1 MLESMYAPSQHAHTH
16 SHGQGHATTSG
27 DFGSGNDHL
36 DAMLADY
43 NDTYHNGKTLLD
55 QEYYQPMTYGHDDDV
70 MTFLSNHRAEDGAL
84 GGGAVSSSNPNY
96 DSSFGTTTSSSGMS
110 TTSSLSNMGSPQYY
124 AAPSSTASSGS
135 HAFGSHGN
143 AAGTTTAPSPRSAQS
158 TFAAENPTASSYAS
172 ASPPF
177 GPDSSESQASDARY
191 PSLPYEQSLEYA
203 NAYGTARGVTGSQL
217 DAYAQGLTAAH
228 ADSSNSNGGLSLN
241 ALNNSNDIRA
251 RTAAYS
257 QMQSGIPSFQPA
269 GLSFPSQGQ
278 ADPNANTYLSPDAQ
292 EQFVSAA
299 HQYRLYSMAQAQGQA
314 QAQAIAQAQAVA
326 LAQNHQP
333 AQSFAAAQQA
343 AQLQATASLKSR
355 MAVNSIPILAKTDG
369 TSGRPTKKSSP
380 GKKAAV
386 AQGGATGGA
395 AGSGPTAVQPSS
407 EAPRPAP
414 VAVPTSAF
422 FNFSFQPT
430 TGSGTWAAG
439 SDDVMNLI
447 ANAGTSMARASSEA
461 LRTGL
466 NAKMSEATVE
476 AQIKAEQG
484 NGTSPTSDGKAK
496 KSDKG
501 HSEFLGSCPGCARDT
516 HIHTYFGSDAVER
529 RYRNNINNHLSA
541 LRDAIPALRHLKPL
555 PSMPVSRRR
564 VSQFTLT
571 TGHQLPTPEGL
582 IDGIPAAKTL
592 SKGTVLGKAIE
603 YIHYLQHAR
612 SDGQEDVQMFK
623 KIILEMVGNGQALV
637 DIFEA
642 RRAIRNTERAALR
655 EKERVEQEALD
666 EEDDTGSGE
675 DEADEAAAKKA
686 KAKPTKTSSAS
697 KKGGNKREAP
707 SDMTPRPAPAAGLPP
722 SVVSNF
728 AQLRQQQGT
737 STKARTASSSG
748 TTDGFSPSSIS
759 STDDFTVPDMRQD
772 QSAQTSPSGIH
783 SAHSGRPRVLL
794 ASFLGLS
801 FAGGLGYDWTYSD
814 APVAQGSETARAWA
828 GRLVGRSLSTPSSGS
843 AVRSSSIISSDVLH
857 PGILSGL
864 VFLGIASI
872 CVVLYFVL
880 NPNATRSSSTKSFP
894 ISSSEVAQSRSVYR
908 QRRRAQAL
916 AALASLTEQTSTM
929 PLSFE
934 AECRAALAARKQLL
948 KLVGAPTYALLPSL
962 AKETLAALLRKVTT
976 IRVGSF
982 ARWSEKDRVEAAVAW
997 VRIAEIE
1004 ATVGADDVNF
1014 LARCYTFLRLFNLSH
1029 SASWPETT
1037 PSTNRASVNA
1047 ILSVHLLSLGEPL
1060 SAHALFNKAVR
1071 HMERS
1076 RKKMDARLH
1085 PWAEIALAT
1094 DWSQFR
1100 QIVRDA
1106 SNETVDGSA
1115 RRSTP
1120 SDTSP
1125 LLQVAEARCS
1135 AALLEAWAKIFV
1147 GVVATTCPPPP
1158 SASRAP
1164 VERFADLVDQP
1175 FLEETVAHVLDSTVV
1190 GSTVHT
1196 MAQVTKTVCAFYN
1209 GDLAL
1214 ANYLMHPLRLE
1225 YNAHGPARDIAS
1237 VKLLFKIL
1245 PSSSSLSSSSLSSQE
1260 DSSSTPSSP
1269 TLSSPSSS
1277 LSGELDFDSSS
1288 DDGSTPS
1295 LGSND
1300 VDHLAS
1306 IVLNWLLIRR
1316 RLSFPIDKTPT
1327 TSPKADP
1334 ALHRDALAV
1343 RRQFAHAPYLNSTS
1357 LREFCESFDGGD
1369 DTTNSVG
1376 RLSLD
1381 AAVDACLES
1390 LTSVTRRAAGLKA
1403 FDLERSAWAD
1413 GGDDSGVE
1421 LD

>member
-1 MLESMYAPSQHAHTH
+1 MLESMSMYAHQHHPHEHSSQ
-16 SHGQGHATTSG
+16 GQTTIG
-27 DFGSGNDHL
+27 DFGSGTANDNL

-43 NDTYHNGKTLLD
+43 NDTYHSGKTPLD
-55 QEYYQPMTYGHDDDV
+55 QEYYQSMTYGHDDDM

-84 GGGAVSSSNPNY
+84 GSNGGAASSSNPNY

-110 TTSSLSNMGSPQYY
+110 TTSSLSNMGSPQYF
-124 AAPSSTASSGS
+124 AAPSSTASTVSV
-135 HAFGSHGN
+135 AFGSHGN
-143 AAGTTTAPSPRSAQS
+143 GNGTGTAAPSPRATQPTLAKNSA
-158 TFAAENPTASSYAS
+158 TTSYAS
-172 ASPPF
+172 GSPPF
-177 GPDSSESQASDARY
+177 RTESSAPQASDLRY
-191 PSLPYEQSLEYA
+191 PSLPYGQPLVDYA
-203 NAYGTARGVTGSQL
+203 NSYTPRELTGAQIG
-217 DAYAQGLTAAH
+217 AYAQQLATASA
-228 ADSSNSNGGLSLN
+228 AGTNLNGGLALN
-241 ALNNSNDIRA
+241 ALNNSNSNDARA
-251 RTAAYS
+251 RTTAYT
-257 QMQSGIPSFQPA
+257 QLQSGIPPFQPT
-269 GLSFPSQGQ
+269 GIPFPSQGPAQ
-278 ADPNANTYLSPDAQ
+278 DPTAISYLHPDAQ
-292 EQFVSAA
+292 EQFASAA
-299 HQYRLYSMAQAQGQA
+299 HQYRLYSMAQAHGQA
-314 QAQAIAQAQAVA
+314 QAHAIAEAQAVA

-333 AQSFAAAQQA
+333 AHSFAAAQQA
-343 AQLQATASLKSR
+343 AQLQATASHESR
-355 MAVNSIPILAKTDG
+355 MAINSISIASKG
-369 TSGRPTKKSSP
+369 EAISGRPSKKPSP
-380 GKKAAV
+380 AKKAV
-386 AQGGATGGA
+386 ASQGSANA
-395 AGSGPTAVQPSS
+395 RAGSGPVAVTSS

-414 VAVPTSAF
+414 VAVPTSASSNYLF
-422 FNFSFQPT
+422 RPT
-430 TGSGTWAAG
+430 SSGPGAAG
-439 SDDVMNLI
+439 SNDVMNLI
-447 ANAGTSMARASSEA
+447 ANAGTSMARASPEA
-461 LRTGL
+461 LRNSLSSKMGEAAADAQ
-466 NAKMSEATVE
+466 AKT
-476 AQIKAEQG
+476 EQSSG
-484 NGTSPTSDGKAK
+484 RSPTADGKAK

-501 HSEFLGSCPGCARDT
+501 HN
-516 HIHTYFGSDAVER
+516 AVER

-564 VSQFTLT
+564 ASQFTLT

-612 SDGQEDVQMFK
+612 SDGQEDIEMFK
-623 KIILEMVGNGQALV
+623 QILLEMVGNGQALV
-637 DIFEA
+637 DVFEA
-642 RRAIRNTERAALR
+642 RRSARNVERETLR

-675 DEADEAAAKKA
+675 DDADEAAAKKA
-686 KAKPTKTSSAS
+686 KAKPAKPSSAF
-697 KKGGNKREAP
+697 KTGANKREAP
-707 SDMTPRPAPAAGLPP
+707 SEMLPRPAPAVGPPP
-722 SVVSNF
+722 SVVSYF

-759 STDDFTVPDMRQD
+759 STEEFTVSPLLHQ
-772 QSAQTSPSGIH
+772 AQTFSSD
-783 SAHSGRPRVLL
+783 AHSPHSGPPRVLL

-828 GRLVGRSLSTPSSGS
+828 GRLVGRSLSTSSGG
-843 AVRSSSIISSDVLH
+843 VMRSSSIISSDVLH
-857 PGILSGL
+857 PGVLSGL

-880 NPNATRSSSTKSFP
+880 TPNAIRSSSTKSSS

-908 QRRRAQAL
+908 QRRRAEAL
-916 AALASLTEQTSTM
+916 AALASLTEQTLTI
-929 PLSFE
+929 PLSFV
-934 AECRAALAARKQLL
+934 AERRAALAARKQLL

-962 AKETLAALLRKVTT
+962 ARETLAALLRKVTT

-982 ARWSEKDRVEAAVAW
+982 ARWSEEDRIEAAVAW

-1004 ATVGADDVNF
+1004 ATVGAGDVNF

-1076 RKKMDARLH
+1076 RKKTDARLH

-1106 SNETVDGSA
+1106 SNETVGGPA
-1115 RRSTP
+1115 RRSAP
-1120 SDTSP
+1120 SDTAP

-1175 FLEETVAHVLDSTVV
+1175 FLEETVAHVLDSTVA
-1190 GSTVHT
+1190 GSAVHT

-1209 GDLAL
+1209 GDLNL
-1214 ANYLMHPLRLE
+1214 ANYLMHSLRLE
-1225 YNAHGPARDIAS
+1225 YSGHGPARDMAS
-1237 VKLLFKIL
+1237 VKLLFKL
-1245 PSSSSLSSSSLSSQE
+1245 LPSSSSPSSSSLSSQR
-1260 DSSSTPSSP
+1260 DSSSPSSSP
-1269 TLSSPSSS
+1269 TLSSPSTS
-1277 LSGELDFDSSS
+1277 LSDELDFDSSA
-1288 DDGSTPS
+1288 DDESTTS
-1295 LGSND
+1295 LSLND

-1306 IVLNWLLIRR
+1306 IILDWLLIRR
-1316 RLSFPIDKTPT
+1316 RLCSPIDKGL
-1327 TSPKADP
+1327 TSFPRADP

-1343 RRQFAHAPYLNSTS
+1343 RRRFAHAPYLNSS
-1357 LREFCESFDGGD
+1357 PLREFCESFDGGD
-1369 DTTNSVG
+1369 DRSGSVG
-1376 RLSLD
+1376 RLNLD

-1403 FDLERSAWAD
+1403 FDHDGSAWAD

-1421 LD
+1421 VD

>member
-16 SHGQGHATTSG
+16 SNGQSHATASG
-27 DFGSGNDHL
+27 DFGSGTANDHL

-55 QEYYQPMTYGHDDDV
+55 QDYYQSMTYGHDDDL
-70 MTFLSNHRAEDGAL
+70 MTFISNHRAEDGAL

-96 DSSFGTTTSSSGMS
+96 DSPFGTTTSSSGMS
-110 TTSSLSNMGSPQYY
+110 TTSSLSNMGSPQYF
-124 AAPSSTASSGS
+124 AASFSTTSNGS

-143 AAGTTTAPSPRSAQS
+143 AGAGTTTAPSPRSAQS
-158 TFAAENPTASSYAS
+158 TFAAENPAASSYAS

-177 GPDSSESQASDARY
+177 GADSSASHASDPRY
-191 PSLPYEQSLEYA
+191 PSLPYGQSLEYA
-203 NAYGTARGVTGSQL
+203 NATGRGVTGGQL

-241 ALNNSNDIRA
+241 ALNNSNGARA
-251 RTAAYS
+251 RTAAYT

-278 ADPNANTYLSPDAQ
+278 AQENAYLSPDAQ
-292 EQFVSAA
+292 EQFASAA
-299 HQYRLYSMAQAQGQA
+299 HQYRLYAMAQAQGQT

-343 AQLQATASLKSR
+343 AQLQATASLESR
-355 MAVNSIPILAKTDG
+355 MAVNLIPISTKMDATL
-369 TSGRPTKKSSP
+369 GRPMKKSSP
-380 GKKAAV
+380 AKRAAV
-386 AQGGATGGA
+386 AQGGATGRA
-395 AGSGPTAVQPSS
+395 AGSGPTAVQPLS
-407 EAPRPAP
+407 EAPRPAS
-414 VAVPTSAF
+414 VAVPTSAP
-422 FNFSFQPT
+422 FNFSFQPA
-430 TGSGTWAAG
+430 TGSGTWTAG

-447 ANAGTSMARASSEA
+447 ANAGTSMAQASSEA
-461 LRTGL
+461 LRTSL
-466 NAKMSEATVE
+466 NAKMGEATSE
-476 AQIKAEQG
+476 AQIRAEQG

-501 HSEFLGSCPGCARDT
+501 HN
-516 HIHTYFGSDAVER
+516 AVER

-564 VSQFTLT
+564 ASQFTLT

-612 SDGQEDVQMFK
+612 SDGQEDVEMFK

-642 RRAIRNTERAALR
+642 RRAVRNTERVALR

-675 DEADEAAAKKA
+675 DDADETAAKKI
-686 KAKPTKTSSAS
+686 KAKPAKTSLAS
-697 KKGGNKREAP
+697 KKGVNKREAP
-707 SDMTPRPAPAAGLPP
+707 SDMTPRPAPATGLPP

-737 STKARTASSSG
+737 STKARAVSSSG

-759 STDDFTVPDMRQD
+759 STDDFTVPVMRQG

-843 AVRSSSIISSDVLH
+843 AVRSSLIISSDVLH

-880 NPNATRSSSTKSFP
+880 NPNATRSSLTKSFP

-948 KLVGAPTYALLPSL
+948 KLVGAPTYALVPSL

-982 ARWSEKDRVEAAVAW
+982 ARWNEKDRVEAAVAW

-1029 SASWPETT
+1029 STSWPETT

-1047 ILSVHLLSLGEPL
+1047 NLSVHLLSLGEPL

-1135 AALLEAWAKIFV
+1135 AALLETWAKIFV

-1175 FLEETVAHVLDSTVV
+1175 FLEETVAHVLNSTVA

-1214 ANYLMHPLRLE
+1214 ANYLMHPLKLE
-1225 YNAHGPARDIAS
+1225 YNANGPARDMTS
-1237 VKLLFKIL
+1237 VKLLFNIL

-1260 DSSSTPSSP
+1260 DSSSTLSSP
-1269 TLSSPSSS
+1269 TLSTPSSS
-1277 LSGELDFDSSS
+1277 LSDELNFDSSS
-1288 DDGSTPS
+1288 DDESTPS

-1316 RLSFPIDKTPT
+1316 RLSFPIEKTPT
-1327 TSPKADP
+1327 SSPKADP

-1357 LREFCESFDGGD
+1357 LREFCEYFDGGD
-1369 DTTNSVG
+1369 DTTKLVD

-1413 GGDDSGVE
+1413 GGADSGVE